1 MAHLLLGKGRMRR
14 AVTWVFLS
22 LFVLCASAKPLPLT
36 AKDVSLMLRGGYSS
50 PSVMRELSSRHFADT
65 VDAAKETML
74 VQAGATP
81 DLLNALKAGTY
92 SVSAEEIARAREEL
106 AAQAKRKALEAEQA
120 RKFDTLHQ
128 AQEARDRAAAQAQG
142 PTADAIYKFLKT
154 DLVRC
159 HNGSLVRADEEALA
173 HKKLF
178 AFYFSAHWCQPCRKF
193 TPQLVEY
200 YNRVVAQHPEFEIIF
215 YSFDKSG
222 SAMETYMR
230 ETNMPWPAIEY
241 GKLQEKEVL
250 KKNAGNGI
258 PSLVLVDATGRVLS
272 SSYAGTQYLGP
283 AKVLSDLDAIL
294 AGNGAPQVAA
304 GR

>member
-1 MAHLLLGKGRMRR
+1 MRR
-14 AVTWVFLS
+14 AFIWLFLS
-22 LFVLCASAKPLPLT
+22 LFVLCASAKQLPLT
-36 AKDVSLMLRGGYSS
+36 VKEVGLMLRGGYSS
-50 PSVMRELSSRHFADT
+50 ASVMRELSDRHFADT

-81 DLLNALKAGTY
+81 DLINALKTGIY
-92 SVSAEEIARAREEL
+92 SVSAGEIARAQEEV
-106 AAQAKRKALEAEQA
+106 AAQARRKALQAEQA
-120 RKFDTLHQ
+120 RKLDTLHQ
-128 AQEARDRAAAQAQG
+128 AQEARDRAAALAQVAN
-142 PTADAIYKFLKT
+142 ADAVYKFLKT

-159 HNGSLVRADEEALA
+159 HNGSLVPADEEALE
-173 HKKLF
+173 HKKIF

-215 YSFDKSG
+215 YSVDKSA

-241 GKLQEKEVL
+241 GKLQEKAVL
-250 KKNAGNGI
+250 KKNAGDGI
-258 PSLVLVDATGRVLS
+258 PSLVLVDATGKMLS

-283 AKVLSDLDAIL
+283 GKVLSDLDAIL
-294 AGNGAPQVAA
+294 AGGAAPQVAA

>member
-1 MAHLLLGKGRMRR
+1 MRR
-14 AVTWVFLS
+14 ALTWVFLS
-22 LFVLCASAKPLPLT
+22 LFVLCASAKQLPLT
-36 AKDVSLMLRGGYSS
+36 TKDVSLMLRGGYSS
-50 PSVMRELSSRHFADT
+50 ASVMRELSSRHFADT

-81 DLLNALKAGTY
+81 DLINALKAGTY
-92 SVSAEEIARAREEL
+92 SLSAEEIARAKEEL
-106 AAQAKRKALEAEQA
+106 AAQARRKALEAEQG

-128 AQEARDRAAAQAQG
+128 AQEARDRAAQVQSAS
-142 PTADAIYKFLKT
+142 ADAIYKFLRT
-154 DLVRC
+154 DLVRY
-159 HNGSLVRADEEALA
+159 HNGSLVRADDEALA

-200 YNRVVAQHPEFEIIF
+200 YNRVVAQHPEFEIIL
-215 YSFDKSG
+215 YSFDKS
-222 SAMETYMR
+222 AAALENYMR
-230 ETNMPWPAIEY
+230 ETNMPWPAIDFE
-241 GKLQEKEVL
+241 KLQAKEVL

-294 AGNGAPQVAA
+294 AGNAAPQVAA